1 MLHLQKGKNKMGLVA
16 DRQDIE
22 VLLGVA
28 LPYSQLYSGAQHSC
42 LVVGVLVAFFSEEFE
57 A

>member
-1 MLHLQKGKNKMGLVA
+1 MLHLQKGRNKMGLVA